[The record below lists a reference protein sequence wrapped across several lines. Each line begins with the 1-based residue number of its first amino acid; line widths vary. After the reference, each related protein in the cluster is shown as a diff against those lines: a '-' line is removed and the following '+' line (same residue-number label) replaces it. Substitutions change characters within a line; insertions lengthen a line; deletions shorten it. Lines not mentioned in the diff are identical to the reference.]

1 MPYFS
6 TVSLLA
12 CPALVPVSILR
23 FKHSMFLQRKASEEE
38 RTDPA
43 EAVQSWSGNINKI
56 TLGGGILKFSFSK
69 MHIWRILR
77 EN

>member
-6 TVSLLA
+6 TVSPLP

-23 FKHSMFLQRKASEEE
+23 FKRSMFLQRKASEEE
-38 RTDPA
+38 RADPA

-56 TLGGGILKFSFSK
+56 TLGGEF
-69 MHIWRILR
+69 
-77 EN
+77 